1 MRRRTIERKH
11 TIKSKTITVL
21 LVACL
26 IALIP
31 ATVTAEEQAI
41 VPDDVRAQ
49 QIKDMKFGMFV
60 CWSFSTFSGY
70 EWTRGVEDVG
80 FFRAT
85 GCDTDQWCKT
95 AKDRVEPLFLRIA
108 EDTVWETQLQSTS
121 GIEVVKMTGNDQF
134 VTVERL
140 IQNRGH
146 RIVRRNISGSGVPE
160 EVEDCYAYW
169 PYLAPNQKWVFYK
182 QWYPR
187 MGTPDEYQHTSTW
200 MVDIT
205 QPEFAPVLVYPPDSK
220 TGAAHQISFMAPRI
234 IAFSPYS
241 GSAPWVLS
249 HVSPLPGVLPGPA
262 CFSAV
267 PRYS

>member
-95 AKDRVEPLFLRIA
+95 AKDRVEPFFFADCGGHGLGNAVAEHFGDRGCENDRERSVCDGGEANPEPRASYRAAEYFRLGCSGGSRGLLRLLA
-108 EDTVWETQLQSTS
+108 LS
-121 GIEVVKMTGNDQF
+121 GT
-134 VTVERL
+134 
-140 IQNRGH
+140 
-146 RIVRRNISGSGVPE
+146 
-160 EVEDCYAYW
+160 
-169 PYLAPNQKWVFYK
+169 
-182 QWYPR
+182 
-187 MGTPDEYQHTSTW
+187 
-200 MVDIT
+200 
-205 QPEFAPVLVYPPDSK
+205 
-220 TGAAHQISFMAPRI
+220 
-234 IAFSPYS
+234 
-241 GSAPWVLS
+241 
-249 HVSPLPGVLPGPA
+249 
-262 CFSAV
+262 
-267 PRYS
+267 

>member
-70 EWTRGVEDVG
+70 EWMRGVEDVG

-95 AKDRVEPLFLRIA
+95 AKDRVEPLFCGLRRTRFGKRSCRA
-108 EDTVWETQLQSTS
+108 LRGS
-121 GIEVVKMTGNDQF
+121 
-134 VTVERL
+134 RL
-140 IQNRGH
+140 
-146 RIVRRNISGSGVPE
+146 
-160 EVEDCYAYW
+160 
-169 PYLAPNQKWVFYK
+169 
-182 QWYPR
+182 
-187 MGTPDEYQHTSTW
+187 
-200 MVDIT
+200 
-205 QPEFAPVLVYPPDSK
+205 
-220 TGAAHQISFMAPRI
+220 
-234 IAFSPYS
+234 
-241 GSAPWVLS
+241 
-249 HVSPLPGVLPGPA
+249 
-262 CFSAV
+262 
-267 PRYS
+267 